1 MTSSW
6 RARWR
11 PRGTRRNEMSRHTL
25 SVLVEDK
32 PGVLARV
39 ASLFSRRGFNIE
51 SLAVGPTEVPEV
63 SRMTIVVNVTGLPL
77 EQVTKQLNKL
87 VNVLKIVELDE
98 ASSVQRAIALVKVK
112 ADAGHPGYGFLS
124 ENYKFVEI
132 LEQHKVKFIGP
143 SSELI
148 RKMGDKIEAKKIA
161 KSLGLP
167 IVSGSETGIKDIGEA
182 IKISKQI
189 GFPILI
195 KAAGGGGGKGMRIVH
210 SEDKLEENIKIAQT
224 EAKKFFNNEEVFIEK
239 FFENPRH
246 IEVQILSDGK
256 DNTVHL
262 GERDCSVQRRYQK
275 IIEESPC
282 PVISDEQRK
291 YLLDVSVNAISKLG
305 YEGAGTLEFIY
316 DKGKF
321 YFLEM
326 NTRLQVEHP
335 VTEEVTGID
344 LVKRQIEI
352 ASTGKLSLQQKDITF
367 FGHAIECRIN
377 AEDPSKDFLP
387 SAGTIKTYNQPS
399 GPGTRVDSC
408 VFQGCKIP
416 PYYDSLVAKLICH
429 GKDRTSAISRLKRSL
444 DEFVIEGV
452 SSTIDLHKKIL
463 RNEDFINSKYDV
475 NWLSKTKFY

>member
-1 MTSSW
+1 MIKKILIANRGEIAVRVI
-6 RARWR
+6 RACKELEIA
-11 PRGTRRNEMSRHTL
+11 TVAVHSTADNESMHVR
-25 SVLVEDK
+25 
-32 PGVLARV
+32 LADESICIGSQK
-39 ASLFSRRGFNIE
+39 AQDSYLNIPSLISAIE
-51 SLAVGPTEVPEV
+51 
-63 SRMTIVVNVTGLPL
+63 ITG
-77 EQVTKQLNKL
+77 
-87 VNVLKIVELDE
+87 
-98 ASSVQRAIALVKVK
+98 
-112 ADAGHPGYGFLS
+112 ADAVHPGYGFLS
-124 ENYKFVEI
+124 ENYKFAEI
-132 LEQHKVKFIGP
+132 LEQHKIKFIGP

-167 IVSGSETGIKDIGEA
+167 IVSGSETGIKDISEA
-182 IKISKQI
+182 IKISKEI
-189 GFPILI
+189 GFPVLI
-195 KAAGGGGGKGMRIVH
+195 KAAGGGGGKGMRIVR

-224 EAKKFFNNEEVFIEK
+224 EAKKFFNNDEVFIEK

-256 DNTVHL
+256 NNTVHL

-282 PVISDEQRK
+282 PVINDEQRK

-352 ASTGKLSLQQKDITF
+352 ASTGKLNLQQKDITF

-429 GKDRTSAISRLKRSL
+429 GRDRASAISRLKRSL

-452 SSTIDLHKKIL
+452 STTIDLHKKIL
-463 RNEDFINSKYDV
+463 RNEDFVNSKYDV

>member
-1 MTSSW
+1 MIKKILIANRGEIAVRVI
-6 RARWR
+6 RACKELEIA
-11 PRGTRRNEMSRHTL
+11 TVAVHSTADNESMHVR
-25 SVLVEDK
+25 
-32 PGVLARV
+32 LADESICIGSQK
-39 ASLFSRRGFNIE
+39 AQDSYLNIPSLISAIE
-51 SLAVGPTEVPEV
+51 
-63 SRMTIVVNVTGLPL
+63 ITG
-77 EQVTKQLNKL
+77 
-87 VNVLKIVELDE
+87 
-98 ASSVQRAIALVKVK
+98 
-112 ADAGHPGYGFLS
+112 ADAVHPGYGFLS
-124 ENYKFVEI
+124 ENYKFAEI
-132 LEQHKVKFIGP
+132 LEQHKIKFIGP

-182 IKISKQI
+182 IKISKEI
-189 GFPILI
+189 GFPVLI

-224 EAKKFFNNEEVFIEK
+224 EAKKFFNNDEVFIEK

-282 PVISDEQRK
+282 PIINDEQRK
-291 YLLDVSVNAISKLG
+291 YLLDLSVNAISKLG

-352 ASTGKLSLQQKDITF
+352 ASTGKLNLQQKDITF

-429 GKDRTSAISRLKRSL
+429 GRDRSSAISRLKRSL

-452 SSTIDLHKKIL
+452 STTIDLHKKIL
-463 RNEDFINSKYDV
+463 RNEDFVNSKYDV

>member
-1 MTSSW
+1 MIKKILIANRGEIAVRVI
-6 RARWR
+6 RACKEL
-11 PRGTRRNEMSRHTL
+11 GVATVAVHSTADNESMHVR
-25 SVLVEDK
+25 
-32 PGVLARV
+32 LADESICIGSQK
-39 ASLFSRRGFNIE
+39 AQDSYLNIPSLISAIE
-51 SLAVGPTEVPEV
+51 
-63 SRMTIVVNVTGLPL
+63 ITG
-77 EQVTKQLNKL
+77 
-87 VNVLKIVELDE
+87 
-98 ASSVQRAIALVKVK
+98 
-112 ADAGHPGYGFLS
+112 ADAVHPGYGFLS
-124 ENYKFVEI
+124 ENYKFAEI
-132 LEQHKVKFIGP
+132 LEQHKIKFIGP

-167 IVSGSETGIKDIGEA
+167 IVSGSETGIKDISEA

-189 GFPILI
+189 GFPVLI

-256 DNTVHL
+256 ENTVHL

-282 PVISDEQRK
+282 PVINDEQRK

-429 GKDRTSAISRLKRSL
+429 GRDRSSAISRLKRSL

-452 SSTIDLHKKIL
+452 STTIDLHKKIL

>member
-1 MTSSW
+1 MIKKILIANRGEIAVRVI
-6 RARWR
+6 RACKELEIA
-11 PRGTRRNEMSRHTL
+11 TVTVHSTADNESMHVR
-25 SVLVEDK
+25 
-32 PGVLARV
+32 LADESICIGSQK
-39 ASLFSRRGFNIE
+39 AQDSYLNIPSLISAIE
-51 SLAVGPTEVPEV
+51 
-63 SRMTIVVNVTGLPL
+63 ITG
-77 EQVTKQLNKL
+77 
-87 VNVLKIVELDE
+87 
-98 ASSVQRAIALVKVK
+98 
-112 ADAGHPGYGFLS
+112 ADAVHPGYGFLS
-124 ENYKFVEI
+124 ENYKFAEI

-143 SSELI
+143 SSQLI

-167 IVSGSETGIKDIGEA
+167 IVSCSETGIKDIGEA

-262 GERDCSVQRRYQK
+262 GDRDCSVQRRYQK

>member
-1 MTSSW
+1 MIKKILIANRGEIAVRVI
-6 RARWR
+6 RACKELEIA
-11 PRGTRRNEMSRHTL
+11 TVAVHSTADNESMHVR
-25 SVLVEDK
+25 
-32 PGVLARV
+32 LADESICIGSQK
-39 ASLFSRRGFNIE
+39 AQDSYLNIPSLISAIE
-51 SLAVGPTEVPEV
+51 
-63 SRMTIVVNVTGLPL
+63 ITG
-77 EQVTKQLNKL
+77 
-87 VNVLKIVELDE
+87 
-98 ASSVQRAIALVKVK
+98 
-112 ADAGHPGYGFLS
+112 ADAVHPGYGFLS
-124 ENYKFVEI
+124 ENYKFAEI
-132 LEQHKVKFIGP
+132 LEKHKIKFIGP

-167 IVSGSETGIKDIGEA
+167 IVSGSETGIKDISEA
-182 IKISKQI
+182 IKISKEI
-189 GFPILI
+189 GFPVLI

-224 EAKKFFNNEEVFIEK
+224 EAKKFFNNDEVFIEK

-282 PVISDEQRK
+282 PVINDEQRK

-352 ASTGKLSLQQKDITF
+352 ASTGKLNLQQKDIIF

-429 GKDRTSAISRLKRSL
+429 GRDRASAISRLKRSL

-452 SSTIDLHKKIL
+452 STTIDLHKKIL

>member
-1 MTSSW
+1 MIKKILIANRGEIAVRVI
-6 RARWR
+6 RACKELEIA
-11 PRGTRRNEMSRHTL
+11 TVAVHSTADNESMHVR
-25 SVLVEDK
+25 
-32 PGVLARV
+32 LADESICIGSQK
-39 ASLFSRRGFNIE
+39 AQDSYLNIPSLISAIE
-51 SLAVGPTEVPEV
+51 
-63 SRMTIVVNVTGLPL
+63 ITG
-77 EQVTKQLNKL
+77 
-87 VNVLKIVELDE
+87 
-98 ASSVQRAIALVKVK
+98 
-112 ADAGHPGYGFLS
+112 ADAVHPGYGFLS
-124 ENYKFVEI
+124 ENYKFAEI
-132 LEQHKVKFIGP
+132 LEQHKIKFIGP

-182 IKISKQI
+182 IKISKEI
-189 GFPILI
+189 GFPVLI

-224 EAKKFFNNEEVFIEK
+224 EAKKFFNNDEVFIEK

-282 PVISDEQRK
+282 PVINDEQRK

-352 ASTGKLSLQQKDITF
+352 ASTGKLNLQQKDIIF

-429 GKDRTSAISRLKRSL
+429 GRDRASAISRLKRSL

-452 SSTIDLHKKIL
+452 STTIDLHKKIL

>member
-1 MTSSW
+1 MIKKILIANRGEIAVRVI
-6 RARWR
+6 RACKELDIQ
-11 PRGTRRNEMSRHTL
+11 TVAVHSTADNESMHVRL
-25 SVLVEDK
+25 ADESVCIGSQKAQDSYLN
-32 PGVLARV
+32 V
-39 ASLFSRRGFNIE
+39 ASLISAIE
-51 SLAVGPTEVPEV
+51 
-63 SRMTIVVNVTGLPL
+63 ITG
-77 EQVTKQLNKL
+77 
-87 VNVLKIVELDE
+87 
-98 ASSVQRAIALVKVK
+98 
-112 ADAGHPGYGFLS
+112 ADAVHPGYGFLS
-124 ENYKFVEI
+124 ENYKFAEI
-132 LEQHKVKFIGP
+132 LEQHKIKFIGP

-167 IVSGSETGIKDIGEA
+167 IVAGSETGIKDINEA
-182 IKISKQI
+182 KIIAKQV
-189 GFPILI
+189 GFPVLI

-210 SEDKLEENIKIAQT
+210 SEDKLEENIKIAQS

-256 DNTVHL
+256 NNTVHL

-282 PVISDEQRK
+282 PVINDEQRK
-291 YLLDVSVNAISKLG
+291 YLLDVSVNAISKMG

-335 VTEEVTGID
+335 VTEEVTGVD

-352 ASTGKLSLQQKDITF
+352 ASTGKLSLTQKDISF

-387 SAGTIKTYNQPS
+387 SAGTIKIYNQPS

-429 GKDRTSAISRLKRSL
+429 GKDRASAIARLKRAL
-444 DEFVIEGV
+444 DEFIIDGV
-452 SSTIDLHKKIL
+452 KTTIDLHKKIL

>member
-1 MTSSW
+1 MIKKILIANRGEIAVRVI
-6 RARWR
+6 RACKELEIA
-11 PRGTRRNEMSRHTL
+11 TVAVHSTADNESMHVR
-25 SVLVEDK
+25 
-32 PGVLARV
+32 LADESICIGSQK
-39 ASLFSRRGFNIE
+39 AQDSYLNIPSLISAIE
-51 SLAVGPTEVPEV
+51 
-63 SRMTIVVNVTGLPL
+63 ITG
-77 EQVTKQLNKL
+77 
-87 VNVLKIVELDE
+87 
-98 ASSVQRAIALVKVK
+98 
-112 ADAGHPGYGFLS
+112 ADAVHPGYGFLS
-124 ENYKFVEI
+124 ENYKFAEI
-132 LEQHKVKFIGP
+132 LEQHKIKFIGP

-182 IKISKQI
+182 IKISKEI
-189 GFPILI
+189 GFPVLI
-195 KAAGGGGGKGMRIVH
+195 KAAGGGGGKGVRIVH

-224 EAKKFFNNEEVFIEK
+224 EAKKFFNNDEVFIEK

-282 PVISDEQRK
+282 PVINDEQRK

-352 ASTGKLSLQQKDITF
+352 ASTGKLNLQQKDITF

-429 GKDRTSAISRLKRSL
+429 GRDRASAISRLKRSL

-452 SSTIDLHKKIL
+452 STTIDLHKKIL
-463 RNEDFINSKYDV
+463 RNEDFVNSKYDV

>member
-1 MTSSW
+1 MIKKILIANRGEIAVRVI
-6 RARWR
+6 RACKELEIA
-11 PRGTRRNEMSRHTL
+11 TVAVHSTADNESMHVR
-25 SVLVEDK
+25 
-32 PGVLARV
+32 LADESICIGSQK
-39 ASLFSRRGFNIE
+39 AQDSYLNIPSLISAIE
-51 SLAVGPTEVPEV
+51 
-63 SRMTIVVNVTGLPL
+63 ITG
-77 EQVTKQLNKL
+77 
-87 VNVLKIVELDE
+87 
-98 ASSVQRAIALVKVK
+98 
-112 ADAGHPGYGFLS
+112 ADAVHPGYGFLS
-124 ENYKFVEI
+124 ENYKFAEI
-132 LEQHKVKFIGP
+132 LEQHKIKFIGP

-167 IVSGSETGIKDIGEA
+167 IVSGSETGIKDISEA
-182 IKISKQI
+182 IKISKEI
-189 GFPILI
+189 GFPVLI

-282 PVISDEQRK
+282 PVINDEQRK

-352 ASTGKLSLQQKDITF
+352 ASSGKLNLQQKDITF

-429 GKDRTSAISRLKRSL
+429 GRDRASAISRLKRSL

-452 SSTIDLHKKIL
+452 STTIDLHKKIL

>member
-1 MTSSW
+1 MIKKILIANRGEIAVRVI
-6 RARWR
+6 RACKELEIA
-11 PRGTRRNEMSRHTL
+11 TVAVHSTADNESMHVR
-25 SVLVEDK
+25 
-32 PGVLARV
+32 LADESICIGSQK
-39 ASLFSRRGFNIE
+39 AQDSYLNIPSLISAIE
-51 SLAVGPTEVPEV
+51 
-63 SRMTIVVNVTGLPL
+63 ITG
-77 EQVTKQLNKL
+77 
-87 VNVLKIVELDE
+87 
-98 ASSVQRAIALVKVK
+98 
-112 ADAGHPGYGFLS
+112 ADAVHPGYGFLS
-124 ENYKFVEI
+124 ENYKFAEI
-132 LEQHKVKFIGP
+132 LEQHKIKFIGP

-167 IVSGSETGIKDIGEA
+167 IVSGSETGIKDISEA
-182 IKISKQI
+182 IKISKEI
-189 GFPILI
+189 GFPVLI

-224 EAKKFFNNEEVFIEK
+224 EAKKFFNNDEVFIEK

-256 DNTVHL
+256 NNTVHL
-262 GERDCSVQRRYQK
+262 GERDCSIQRRYQK

-282 PVISDEQRK
+282 AVINDEQRK
-291 YLLDVSVNAISKLG
+291 YLLDLSVNAISKLG

-352 ASTGKLSLQQKDITF
+352 ASTGKLNLQQKDIKF

-377 AEDPSKDFLP
+377 SEDPSKDFLP
-387 SAGTIKTYNQPS
+387 SAVTIKTYNQPS

-429 GKDRTSAISRLKRSL
+429 GRDRASAISRLTRSL

-452 SSTIDLHKKIL
+452 STTIDLHKKIL
-463 RNEDFINSKYDV
+463 RNEDFVNSKYDV

>member
-1 MTSSW
+1 MIKKILIANRGEIAVRVI
-6 RARWR
+6 RACKELEIA
-11 PRGTRRNEMSRHTL
+11 TVAVHSTADNESMHVR
-25 SVLVEDK
+25 
-32 PGVLARV
+32 LADESICIGSQK
-39 ASLFSRRGFNIE
+39 AQDSYLNIPSLISAIE
-51 SLAVGPTEVPEV
+51 
-63 SRMTIVVNVTGLPL
+63 ITG
-77 EQVTKQLNKL
+77 
-87 VNVLKIVELDE
+87 
-98 ASSVQRAIALVKVK
+98 
-112 ADAGHPGYGFLS
+112 ADAVHPGYGFLS
-124 ENYKFVEI
+124 ENYKFAEI
-132 LEQHKVKFIGP
+132 LEQHKIKFIGP

-167 IVSGSETGIKDIGEA
+167 IVSGSETGIKDISEA
-182 IKISKQI
+182 IKISKEI
-189 GFPILI
+189 GFPVLI

-224 EAKKFFNNEEVFIEK
+224 EAKKFFNNDEVFIEK

-256 DNTVHL
+256 NNTVHL

-282 PVISDEQRK
+282 PVINDEQRK

-352 ASTGKLSLQQKDITF
+352 ASTGKLNLQQKDITF

-429 GKDRTSAISRLKRSL
+429 GRDRASAISRLKRSL

-452 SSTIDLHKKIL
+452 STTIDLHKKIL
-463 RNEDFINSKYDV
+463 RNEDFVNSKYDV
-475 NWLSKTKFY
+475 NWLSKNKFY

>member
-1 MTSSW
+1 MIKKILIANRGEIAVRVI
-6 RARWR
+6 RACKELEIA
-11 PRGTRRNEMSRHTL
+11 TVAVHSTADNESMHVR
-25 SVLVEDK
+25 
-32 PGVLARV
+32 LADESICIGSQK
-39 ASLFSRRGFNIE
+39 AQDSYLNIPSLISAIE
-51 SLAVGPTEVPEV
+51 
-63 SRMTIVVNVTGLPL
+63 ITG
-77 EQVTKQLNKL
+77 
-87 VNVLKIVELDE
+87 
-98 ASSVQRAIALVKVK
+98 
-112 ADAGHPGYGFLS
+112 ADAVHPGYGFLS
-124 ENYKFVEI
+124 ENYKFAEI
-132 LEQHKVKFIGP
+132 LEQHKIKFIGP

-167 IVSGSETGIKDIGEA
+167 IVSGSETGIKDISEA
-182 IKISKQI
+182 IKISKEI
-189 GFPILI
+189 GFPVLI

-224 EAKKFFNNEEVFIEK
+224 EAKKFFNNDEVFIEK

-256 DNTVHL
+256 NNTVHL

-282 PVISDEQRK
+282 PIINDEQRK

-352 ASTGKLSLQQKDITF
+352 ASTGKLNLQQKDIIF

-429 GKDRTSAISRLKRSL
+429 GRDRASAISRLKRSL

-452 SSTIDLHKKIL
+452 STTIDLHKKIL
-463 RNEDFINSKYDV
+463 RNEDFVNSKYDV

>member
-1 MTSSW
+1 MIKKILIANRGEIAVRII
-6 RARWR
+6 RACKELEIA
-11 PRGTRRNEMSRHTL
+11 TVAVHSTADNESMHVR
-25 SVLVEDK
+25 
-32 PGVLARV
+32 LADESICIGSQK
-39 ASLFSRRGFNIE
+39 AQDSYLNIPSLISAIE
-51 SLAVGPTEVPEV
+51 
-63 SRMTIVVNVTGLPL
+63 ITG
-77 EQVTKQLNKL
+77 
-87 VNVLKIVELDE
+87 
-98 ASSVQRAIALVKVK
+98 
-112 ADAGHPGYGFLS
+112 ADAVHPGYGFLS
-124 ENYKFVEI
+124 ENYKFAEI
-132 LEQHKVKFIGP
+132 LEQHKIKFIGP

-167 IVSGSETGIKDIGEA
+167 IVSGSETGIKDISEA
-182 IKISKQI
+182 IKISKEI
-189 GFPILI
+189 GFPVLI

-224 EAKKFFNNEEVFIEK
+224 EAKKFFNNDEVFIEK

-282 PVISDEQRK
+282 PVINDEQRK

-352 ASTGKLSLQQKDITF
+352 ASTGKLNLQQKDIIF

-429 GKDRTSAISRLKRSL
+429 GRDRASAISRLKRSL

-452 SSTIDLHKKIL
+452 STTIDLHKRIL
-463 RNEDFINSKYDV
+463 RNEDFVNSKYDV

>member
-1 MTSSW
+1 MIKKILIANRGEIAVRVI
-6 RARWR
+6 RACKEL
-11 PRGTRRNEMSRHTL
+11 GVATVAVHSTADNESMHVR
-25 SVLVEDK
+25 
-32 PGVLARV
+32 LADESICIGSQK
-39 ASLFSRRGFNIE
+39 AQDSYLNIPSLISAIE
-51 SLAVGPTEVPEV
+51 
-63 SRMTIVVNVTGLPL
+63 ITG
-77 EQVTKQLNKL
+77 
-87 VNVLKIVELDE
+87 
-98 ASSVQRAIALVKVK
+98 
-112 ADAGHPGYGFLS
+112 ADAVHPGYGFLS
-124 ENYKFVEI
+124 ENYKFAEI
-132 LEQHKVKFIGP
+132 LEQHKIKFIGP

-167 IVSGSETGIKDIGEA
+167 IVSGSETGIKDISEA

-189 GFPILI
+189 GFPVLI

-256 DNTVHL
+256 ENTVHL

-282 PVISDEQRK
+282 PVINDEQRK
-291 YLLDVSVNAISKLG
+291 YLLDVSVNAIAKLG

-387 SAGTIKTYNQPS
+387 SAGIIKTYNQPS

-429 GKDRTSAISRLKRSL
+429 GRDRSSAISRLKRSL

-452 SSTIDLHKKIL
+452 STTIDLHKKIL
-463 RNEDFINSKYDV
+463 RNENFINSKYDV

>member
-1 MTSSW
+1 MIKKILIANRGEIAVRVI
-6 RARWR
+6 RACKELEIA
-11 PRGTRRNEMSRHTL
+11 TVAVHSTADNESMHVR
-25 SVLVEDK
+25 
-32 PGVLARV
+32 LADESICIGSQK
-39 ASLFSRRGFNIE
+39 AQDSYLNIPSLISAIE
-51 SLAVGPTEVPEV
+51 
-63 SRMTIVVNVTGLPL
+63 ITG
-77 EQVTKQLNKL
+77 
-87 VNVLKIVELDE
+87 
-98 ASSVQRAIALVKVK
+98 
-112 ADAGHPGYGFLS
+112 ADAVHPGYGFLS
-124 ENYKFVEI
+124 ENYKFAEI
-132 LEQHKVKFIGP
+132 LEQHKIKFIGP

-182 IKISKQI
+182 IKISKEI
-189 GFPILI
+189 GFPVLI

-210 SEDKLEENIKIAQT
+210 SEDKLEENIKIAQA

-256 DNTVHL
+256 ENTVHL

-282 PVISDEQRK
+282 PVINDEQRK

-352 ASTGKLSLQQKDITF
+352 ASTGKLSLQQKDISF

-429 GKDRTSAISRLKRSL
+429 GRDRSSAISRLKRSL

-452 SSTIDLHKKIL
+452 STTIDLHKKIL

>member
-1 MTSSW
+1 MIKKILIANRGEIAVRVI
-6 RARWR
+6 RACKELEIA
-11 PRGTRRNEMSRHTL
+11 TVAVHSTADNESMHVR
-25 SVLVEDK
+25 
-32 PGVLARV
+32 LADESICIGSQK
-39 ASLFSRRGFNIE
+39 AQDSYLNIPSLISAIE
-51 SLAVGPTEVPEV
+51 
-63 SRMTIVVNVTGLPL
+63 ITG
-77 EQVTKQLNKL
+77 
-87 VNVLKIVELDE
+87 
-98 ASSVQRAIALVKVK
+98 
-112 ADAGHPGYGFLS
+112 ADAVHPGYGFLS
-124 ENYKFVEI
+124 ENYKFAEI
-132 LEQHKVKFIGP
+132 LEQHKIKFIGP

-182 IKISKQI
+182 IKISKEI
-189 GFPILI
+189 GFPVLI

-224 EAKKFFNNEEVFIEK
+224 EAKKFFNNDEVFIEK

-256 DNTVHL
+256 NNTVHL

-282 PVISDEQRK
+282 PVINDEQRK

-352 ASTGKLSLQQKDITF
+352 ASTGKLNLQQKDITF

-429 GKDRTSAISRLKRSL
+429 GRDRASAISRLKRSL

-452 SSTIDLHKKIL
+452 STTIDLHKKIL
-463 RNEDFINSKYDV
+463 RNEDFVNSKYDV

>member
-1 MTSSW
+1 MIKKILIANRGEIAVRVI
-6 RARWR
+6 RACKELEIS
-11 PRGTRRNEMSRHTL
+11 TVAVHSTADNESMHVR
-25 SVLVEDK
+25 
-32 PGVLARV
+32 LADESICIGSQKTQDSYLNIP
-39 ASLFSRRGFNIE
+39 SLISAIE
-51 SLAVGPTEVPEV
+51 
-63 SRMTIVVNVTGLPL
+63 ITG
-77 EQVTKQLNKL
+77 
-87 VNVLKIVELDE
+87 
-98 ASSVQRAIALVKVK
+98 
-112 ADAGHPGYGFLS
+112 ADAVHPGYGFLS
-124 ENYKFVEI
+124 ENYKFAEI

-148 RKMGDKIEAKKIA
+148 RKMSDKIEAKKIA

-167 IVSGSETGIKDIGEA
+167 TISGSETGVKDIGEA

-195 KAAGGGGGKGMRIVH
+195 KAVGGGGGKGMRIVH
-210 SEDKLEENIKIAQT
+210 SEDKLEQNIIIAQA
-224 EAKKFFNNEEVFIEK
+224 EVKKFFNNEEVFIEK

-291 YLLDVSVNAISKLG
+291 YLLDVSVNVISKLG

-321 YFLEM
+321 YFLEI

-377 AEDPSKDFLP
+377 AEDPSKNFLP

-475 NWLSKTKFY
+475 NWLSKNKFY

>member
-1 MTSSW
+1 MIKKILIANRGEIAVRVI
-6 RARWR
+6 RACKELEIA
-11 PRGTRRNEMSRHTL
+11 TVAVHSTADNESMHVR
-25 SVLVEDK
+25 
-32 PGVLARV
+32 LADESICIGSQK
-39 ASLFSRRGFNIE
+39 AQDSYLNIPSLISAIE
-51 SLAVGPTEVPEV
+51 
-63 SRMTIVVNVTGLPL
+63 ITG
-77 EQVTKQLNKL
+77 
-87 VNVLKIVELDE
+87 
-98 ASSVQRAIALVKVK
+98 
-112 ADAGHPGYGFLS
+112 ADTVHPGYGFLS
-124 ENYKFVEI
+124 ENYKFAEI
-132 LEQHKVKFIGP
+132 LEQHKIKFIGP

-167 IVSGSETGIKDIGEA
+167 IVSGSETGIKDISEA
-182 IKISKQI
+182 IKISKEI
-189 GFPILI
+189 GFPVLI

-224 EAKKFFNNEEVFIEK
+224 EAKKFFNNDEVFIEK

-282 PVISDEQRK
+282 PVINDEQRK

-352 ASTGKLSLQQKDITF
+352 ASTGKLNLQQKDIIF

-387 SAGTIKTYNQPS
+387 SAGIIKTYNQPS

-429 GKDRTSAISRLKRSL
+429 GRDRASAISRLKRSL

-452 SSTIDLHKKIL
+452 STTIDLHKKIL

>member
-1 MTSSW
+1 MIKKILIANRGEIAVRVI
-6 RARWR
+6 RACKELEIA
-11 PRGTRRNEMSRHTL
+11 TVAVHSTADNESMHVR
-25 SVLVEDK
+25 
-32 PGVLARV
+32 LADESICIGSQK
-39 ASLFSRRGFNIE
+39 AQDSYLNIPSLISAIE
-51 SLAVGPTEVPEV
+51 
-63 SRMTIVVNVTGLPL
+63 ITG
-77 EQVTKQLNKL
+77 
-87 VNVLKIVELDE
+87 
-98 ASSVQRAIALVKVK
+98 
-112 ADAGHPGYGFLS
+112 ADAVHPGYGFLS
-124 ENYKFVEI
+124 ENYKFAEI
-132 LEQHKVKFIGP
+132 LEQHKIKFIGP

-182 IKISKQI
+182 IKISKEI
-189 GFPILI
+189 GFPVLI

-224 EAKKFFNNEEVFIEK
+224 EAKKFFNNDEVFIEK

-282 PVISDEQRK
+282 PVINDEQRK

-326 NTRLQVEHP
+326 NTRLQEEHP

-352 ASTGKLSLQQKDITF
+352 ASTGKLNLQQKDIIF

-429 GKDRTSAISRLKRSL
+429 GRDRASAISRLKRSL

-452 SSTIDLHKKIL
+452 STTIDLHKKIL

>member
-1 MTSSW
+1 MIKKILIANRGEIAVRVI
-6 RARWR
+6 RACKELEIA
-11 PRGTRRNEMSRHTL
+11 TVAVHSTADNESMHVR
-25 SVLVEDK
+25 
-32 PGVLARV
+32 LADESICIGSQK
-39 ASLFSRRGFNIE
+39 AQDSYLNIPSLISAIE
-51 SLAVGPTEVPEV
+51 
-63 SRMTIVVNVTGLPL
+63 ITG
-77 EQVTKQLNKL
+77 
-87 VNVLKIVELDE
+87 
-98 ASSVQRAIALVKVK
+98 
-112 ADAGHPGYGFLS
+112 ADAVHPGYGFLS
-124 ENYKFVEI
+124 ENYKFAEI
-132 LEQHKVKFIGP
+132 LEQHKIKFIGP

-167 IVSGSETGIKDIGEA
+167 IVSGSETGIKDISEA
-182 IKISKQI
+182 IKISKEI
-189 GFPILI
+189 GFPVLI

-224 EAKKFFNNEEVFIEK
+224 EAKKFFNNDEVFIEK

-282 PVISDEQRK
+282 PVINDEQRK

-352 ASTGKLSLQQKDITF
+352 ASTGKLNLQQKDITF

-377 AEDPSKDFLP
+377 AEDPSKDLLP

-429 GKDRTSAISRLKRSL
+429 GRDRASAISRLKRSL
-444 DEFVIEGV
+444 DEFVIEGI
-452 SSTIDLHKKIL
+452 STTIDLHKKIL

>member
-1 MTSSW
+1 MIKKILIANRGEIAVRVI
-6 RARWR
+6 RACKELEIA
-11 PRGTRRNEMSRHTL
+11 TVAVHSTADNESMHVR
-25 SVLVEDK
+25 
-32 PGVLARV
+32 LADESICIGSQK
-39 ASLFSRRGFNIE
+39 AQDSYLNIPSLISAIE
-51 SLAVGPTEVPEV
+51 
-63 SRMTIVVNVTGLPL
+63 ITG
-77 EQVTKQLNKL
+77 
-87 VNVLKIVELDE
+87 
-98 ASSVQRAIALVKVK
+98 
-112 ADAGHPGYGFLS
+112 ADAVHPGYGFLS
-124 ENYKFVEI
+124 ENYKFAEI
-132 LEQHKVKFIGP
+132 LEQHKIKFIGP

-161 KSLGLP
+161 KNLGLP

-182 IKISKQI
+182 IKISKEI
-189 GFPILI
+189 GFPVLI

-224 EAKKFFNNEEVFIEK
+224 EAKKFFNNDEVFIEK

-282 PVISDEQRK
+282 PVINDEQRK

-352 ASTGKLSLQQKDITF
+352 ASTGKLNLQQKDIIF

-429 GKDRTSAISRLKRSL
+429 GRDRASAISRLKRSL

-452 SSTIDLHKKIL
+452 STTIDLHKKIL

>member
-1 MTSSW
+1 MIKKILIANRGEIAVRVI
-6 RARWR
+6 RACKELEIA
-11 PRGTRRNEMSRHTL
+11 TVAVHSTADNEAMHVR
-25 SVLVEDK
+25 
-32 PGVLARV
+32 LADESICIGSQK
-39 ASLFSRRGFNIE
+39 AQDSYLNIPSLISAIE
-51 SLAVGPTEVPEV
+51 
-63 SRMTIVVNVTGLPL
+63 ITG
-77 EQVTKQLNKL
+77 
-87 VNVLKIVELDE
+87 
-98 ASSVQRAIALVKVK
+98 
-112 ADAGHPGYGFLS
+112 ADAVHPGYGFLS
-124 ENYKFVEI
+124 ENYKFAEI
-132 LEQHKVKFIGP
+132 LEQHKIKFIGP

-182 IKISKQI
+182 IKISKEI
-189 GFPILI
+189 GFPVLI

-224 EAKKFFNNEEVFIEK
+224 EAKKFFNNDEVFIEK

-282 PVISDEQRK
+282 PVINDEQRK
-291 YLLDVSVNAISKLG
+291 YLLDLSVNAISKLG

-352 ASTGKLSLQQKDITF
+352 ASTGKLNLQQKDITF

-377 AEDPSKDFLP
+377 AEDPSKDFSP

-429 GKDRTSAISRLKRSL
+429 GRDRSSAISRLKRSL

-452 SSTIDLHKKIL
+452 STTIDLHKKIL
-463 RNEDFINSKYDV
+463 RNEDFVNSKYDV